1 MIYRAA
7 PIDDYW
13 LTEGVLARRVFAWL
27 VDVLLIG
34 LLLGALFLALLLFG
48 VLTLGLGLPLL
59 GALPVVPFCYHWL
72 FVAGGASA
80 TPGQQ
85 ALGLAVR
92 RDNDLG
98 RPTPVQAFVYTLVF
112 YLTLAATGLLLLI
125 ALFTVRHRTLH
136 DLASG
141 LVVVRARALTGDLG
155 SWNMQGGSP
164 YA

>member
-13 LTEGVLARRVFAWL
+13 LTEGVLARRVFAWVL
-27 VDVLLIG
+27 DVLLIG
-34 LLLGALFLALLLFG
+34 LIVVALWFVLLLFG

-59 GALPVVPFCYHWL
+59 GVLPFVPFCYHLL
-72 FVAGGASA
+72 FVAAPASA

-92 RDNDLG
+92 RNDDLG
-98 RPTPVQAFVYTLVF
+98 RPTPVQAFIYTLLF
-112 YLTLAATGLLLLI
+112 YLTLATTGLLLLF
-125 ALFTVRHRTLH
+125 ALFTIRHRTLH

-141 LVVVRARALTGDLG
+141 LVVVRARALTGGLG